1 MAKVV
6 RRARTKAE
14 PKEEKV
20 EVVEDVVEEVA
31 QEAAEKPAVDDADR
45 IIARYRERA
54 TSPLKAIRAKCVEC
68 MGGYIAE
75 ISRCTST
82 LCPLYPLRMGKNTFH
97 ALAKTG
103 EE

>member
-1 MAKVV
+1 MARVV

-14 PKEEKV
+14 TKEEKV
-20 EVVEDVVEEVA
+20 EVVEEVA
-31 QEAAEKPAVDDADR
+31 QEAAEKPAVDDAER
-45 IIARYRERA
+45 IIAKYRERA

-75 ISRCTST
+75 INRCTST